1 MFPALLAVAL
11 AASGSPVARPADFS
25 VAVTSTGSMSGVNVD
40 VRCSAT
46 ECSFTRSGTMSSHA
60 AKVPT
65 AAQMDTLYAAV
76 MAQHPEKLTS
86 TPKIAAMDDGWGG
99 SVTVIAGGVTW
110 AVETGSSS
118 ELDKKSKAGVEG
130 IEGALMALQAELKLL
145 P

>member
-1 MFPALLAVAL
+1 MFPALLVAAL
-11 AASGSPVARPADFS
+11 AASGSPAARPADFS
-25 VAVTSTGSMSGVNVD
+25 VAVTNTGSMSGVNVD

-46 ECSFTRSGTMSSHA
+46 ECSFSRTGTMNKRA

-99 SVTVIAGGVTW
+99 SLTIVAGGVTW
-110 AVETGSSS
+110 AVDTGSSS
-118 ELDKKSKAGVEG
+118 ELDKKSQAGVEA
-130 IEGALMALQAELKLL
+130 IEGALMALQGELKLL